1 MSDSPLNHTTILY
14 NHAEMPKSESESE
27 SESDL
32 KSRIGSLCTMIEW
45 WTIESFQVHYQLS
58 SAIILLDSTI

>member
-14 NHAEMPKSESESE
+14 NHATRRGNADLRFDL
-27 SESDL
+27 DL

-58 SAIILLDSTI
+58 STMIYYSTI